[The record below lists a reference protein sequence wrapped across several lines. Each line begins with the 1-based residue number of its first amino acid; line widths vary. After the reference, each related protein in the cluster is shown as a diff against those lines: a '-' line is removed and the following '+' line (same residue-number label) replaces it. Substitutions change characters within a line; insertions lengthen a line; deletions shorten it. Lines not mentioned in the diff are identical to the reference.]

1 MEDDEYVPVEA
12 KDFYK
17 RYSARALS
25 PEIVE
30 VKEEI
35 EEEIEEESKE
45 EEIEGEIEEEVKEES
60 KEEEIEEEIEEES
73 KEEEIEGEIE
83 EEIEEESKSCSTAA
97 GGTSIDRVFKDVY
110 VAVGKDD
117 TDVLKWTLDNA
128 VSPGT
133 RVFLVHVFP
142 PITYIPTPVGRLAKS
157 QLTDDQVRLY
167 INEESNKRRNL
178 LQKYVSLCNDA
189 KVTVETML
197 LDSKDTAKAIL
208 DLIPV
213 LCIIHL
219 VIGTKRP
226 PHSRLVRKKLS
237 LGEFVRKNAPDF
249 CEVSIVHEGKK
260 VEADQHVN
268 GQITPANTR
277 HPERSFFACFP
288 VRWKTKIS

>member
-1 MEDDEYVPVEA
+1 MKSCYLRFLSSLSVNFLFVTPLLIRYASMEEKEYVPAEA

-25 PEIVE
+25 PEIVV

-35 EEEIEEESKE
+35 EEEIEEEIKE
-45 EEIEGEIEEEVKEES
+45 EIVEES
-60 KEEEIEEEIEEES
+60 R
-73 KEEEIEGEIE
+73 
-83 EEIEEESKSCSTAA
+83 SCSTAA
-97 GGTSIDRVFKDVY
+97 GGTSIDRVLKDVY

-142 PITYIPTPVGRLAKS
+142 NHLHPYTRLAKS
-157 QLTDDQVRLY
+157 QLTEDQVRLH

-213 LCIIHL
+213 LSIIHL

-226 PHSRLVRKKLS
+226 PHSRRVQKKLS

-249 CEVSIVHEGKK
+249 CEVSIIHEGKK
-260 VEADQHVN
+260 TV
-268 GQITPANTR
+268 
-277 HPERSFFACFP
+277 SC
-288 VRWKTKIS
+288 KIS

>member
-1 MEDDEYVPVEA
+1 MQ
-12 KDFYK
+12 
-17 RYSARALS
+17 
-25 PEIVE
+25 
-30 VKEEI
+30 
-35 EEEIEEESKE
+35 
-45 EEIEGEIEEEVKEES
+45 
-60 KEEEIEEEIEEES
+60 
-73 KEEEIEGEIE
+73 
-83 EEIEEESKSCSTAA
+83 
-97 GGTSIDRVFKDVY
+97 
-110 VAVGKDD
+110 AVGKDD

-157 QLTDDQVRLY
+157 RLTDDQVRLY

-189 KVTVETML
+189 KVWIL
-197 LDSKDTAKAIL
+197 LFAPTHHSICNRGDNAPDSKDTAKAIL

-213 LCIIHL
+213 LSIIHL

-260 VEADQHVN
+260 VEADQQVN
-268 GQITPANTR
+268 GQIMPANTR
-277 HPERSFFACFP
+277 HPERCFFACFP
-288 VRWKTKIS
+288 GKNILIDSALEDQDILSSSNSKSGDKDDQTNSVMHCVKWEGQRLKFMTEMKWEGRRLAS